1 MSKALMPR
9 PLVHLWSE
17 AIGDNPNDHQAAL
30 QRLLR
35 DQRRLTKFVEENAEQ
50 MDRTTAGVAVYFLG
64 VVVRMFD
71 LAGGRL
77 KTVTWEQVRAAEERI
92 GEVVPQLLPYNEG
105 FIERVRAVPWRA
117 QPHIL
122 DEAILALFQS
132 ARTEREMEV
141 ARTESLKIFFLVW
154 VAVEALEANW
164 IPAKDFVG
172 ESNYEYFH
180 VEPRITDPNDAE
192 SGAASADAG

>member
-1 MSKALMPR
+1 MSKTLMPR

-17 AIGDNPNDHQAAL
+17 AIGENPNDHQSAL

-77 KTVTWEQVRAAEERI
+77 KSVTWEQVRAAEQRI
-92 GEVVPQLLPYNEG
+92 SEAVPQLLPYDAG
-105 FIERVRAVPWRA
+105 FFDRVRAVSWRA
-117 QPHIL
+117 QPHVL
-122 DEAILALFQS
+122 DEAMMALFQS
-132 ARTEREMEV
+132 ARTEQEMEV
-141 ARTESLKIFFLVW
+141 ARTESMKIFFLVW
-154 VAVEALEANW
+154 VAVEALDANW
-164 IPAKDFVG
+164 LPPKDFAG
-172 ESNYEYFH
+172 ESKYEYH
-180 VEPRITDPNDAE
+180 HIEPRIADPNE
-192 SGAASADAG
+192 SGAEGAAADAG

>member
-17 AIGDNPNDHQAAL
+17 AIGENPNDHQSAL

-77 KTVTWEQVRAAEERI
+77 KSVTWEQVRAAEQRI
-92 GEVVPQLLPYNEG
+92 SEAVPQLLPYDAA
-105 FIERVRAVPWRA
+105 FFDRVRAISWRA
-117 QPHIL
+117 QPHVL
-122 DEAILALFQS
+122 DEAMMALFQS
-132 ARTEREMEV
+132 ARTEQEMEV
-141 ARTESLKIFFLVW
+141 ARTESMKIFFLVW
-154 VAVEALEANW
+154 VAVEALDANW
-164 IPAKDFVG
+164 LPAKDFAG
-172 ESNYEYFH
+172 ESTYEYH
-180 VEPRITDPNDAE
+180 HIEPRIADSTDAGAE
-192 SGAASADAG
+192 GASADAG